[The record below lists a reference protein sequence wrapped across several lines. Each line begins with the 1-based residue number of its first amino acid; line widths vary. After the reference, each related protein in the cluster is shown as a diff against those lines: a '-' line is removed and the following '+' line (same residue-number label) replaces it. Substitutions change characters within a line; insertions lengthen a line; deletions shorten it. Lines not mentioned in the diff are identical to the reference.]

1 MEEQFNSDS
10 KVNQEKTSAS
20 SDGALTLEELQSYK
34 SRGEVLA
41 ESRRYQLTGDYTHS
55 GKVFVHITLKEAF
68 SRPMMLDVDE
78 ALDELGYRLKRET
91 GNPHVFTTI
100 SPTNEKIIRMLP
112 YLAFEYLWSVW
123 VDGTEIAQIYRRTV

>member
-20 SDGALTLEELQSYK
+20 LDGELLLEELQNYK

-55 GKVFVHITLKEAF
+55 GKVFVHVTLKEAF
-68 SRPMMLDVDE
+68 GRPMMLDVDE
-78 ALDELGYRLKRET
+78 ALDELQFRLKKDSGTRSIYT
-91 GNPHVFTTI
+91 MT
-100 SPTNEKIIRMLP
+100 SPSNGKMNRIMP
-112 YLAFEYLWSVW
+112 YFGFEYLWSVYA
-123 VDGTEIAQIYRRTV
+123 DGVEIGRIHKRTI